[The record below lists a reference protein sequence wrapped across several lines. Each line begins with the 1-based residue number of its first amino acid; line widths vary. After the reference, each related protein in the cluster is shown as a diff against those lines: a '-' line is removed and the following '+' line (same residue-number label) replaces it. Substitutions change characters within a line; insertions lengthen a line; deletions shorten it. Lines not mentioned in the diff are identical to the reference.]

1 VNQIEKVSQP
11 LAAAQNRE
19 NRFDPTSSNRV
30 DGGKISMHETDR
42 SMEEVVQSSQEE
54 MKTMAQV
61 SDPYIREQLEK
72 RREDVNLA
80 LASAAPMMPA
90 EPYLEL
96 LGEVDTAIQRL
107 DEGSFGECVEC
118 HGIVEKE
125 RLIADPLTKICLDCL
140 SVDDRRALER
150 DLELASSVQRG
161 LLPDKNVQF
170 GEWRIHYEY
179 ISAGHVSGDYCDLIV
194 PRSADGKLIFLL
206 GDVAGKGL
214 AASLLMT
221 HLHAMFRSLSGS
233 GAGAELQLD
242 KLLETANRVFC
253 ESTFAGQYATL
264 ICGSVGRAGELELAS
279 AGHLPA
285 LLVRR
290 EGVKLIGATGLPLG
304 MFSSSR
310 YAIQRARLEPG
321 DALLLFTDGI
331 SEAGDAAG
339 KEYGVKRLSNVAGER
354 HRWAPREFLA
364 GCLKDLKEHTAGT
377 KQTDDQTLMVI
388 HRGETAG
395 ASLND

>member
-1 VNQIEKVSQP
+1 
-11 LAAAQNRE
+11 
-19 NRFDPTSSNRV
+19 
-30 DGGKISMHETDR
+30 MHETDR
-42 SMEEVVQSSQEE
+42 SVAEVVQSSREE
-54 MKTMAQV
+54 MKAMTQV
-61 SDPYIREQLEK
+61 SDTYIREQLEK
-72 RREDVNLA
+72 RREEVNLA
-80 LASAAPMMPA
+80 LAAAAPVMPA

-96 LGEVDTAIQRL
+96 LGEVDTAIRRL
-107 DEGSFGECVEC
+107 DEGTFGECVEC
-118 HGIVEKE
+118 HGTVEKE
-125 RLIADPLTKICLDCL
+125 RLIADPLTKVCLDCL

-150 DLELASSVQRG
+150 DLELASSVQHG

-170 GEWRIHYEY
+170 GDWRIHYEY
-179 ISAGHVSGDYCDLIV
+179 IPAGHVSGDYCDLIT
-194 PRSADGKLIFLL
+194 PRAPDGRLIFLL

-221 HLHAMFRSLSGS
+221 HLHAMFRSLSDS
-233 GAGAELQLD
+233 GAGAALELD

-264 ICGSVGRAGELELAS
+264 ICGSVGRSGELELAS

-290 EGVKLIGATGLPLG
+290 EGVRQIGATGLPLG
-304 MFSSSR
+304 LFSSSR

-321 DALLLFTDGI
+321 DSVLLFTDGI
-331 SEAGDAAG
+331 SEAGDPAG
-339 KEYGVKRLSNVAGER
+339 KEYGVRRLSSVAGER

-388 HRGETAG
+388 HRGETTG

>member
-1 VNQIEKVSQP
+1 
-11 LAAAQNRE
+11 
-19 NRFDPTSSNRV
+19 
-30 DGGKISMHETDR
+30 MHETDR
-42 SMEEVVQSSQEE
+42 SVGQAVQSSQEE
-54 MKTMAQV
+54 IKTMAQV

-72 RREDVNLA
+72 RREELNLA
-80 LASAAPMMPA
+80 LAAAAPVVPA
-90 EPYLEL
+90 GPYLEL

-107 DEGSFGECVEC
+107 DEGTFGVCMEC
-118 HGIVEKE
+118 HGTVEKQ
-125 RLIADPLTKICLDCL
+125 RLIADPLIKVCLDCL
-140 SVDDRRALER
+140 TADDRRALER

-161 LLPDKNVQF
+161 LLPEKDVRF

-179 ISAGHVSGDYCDLIV
+179 TPAGHVSGDYCDLIL
-194 PRSADGKLIFLL
+194 PRSADGNLIFLL
-206 GDVAGKGL
+206 GDVAGKGV

-221 HLHAMFRSLSGS
+221 HLHAMFRSLSDS

-242 KLLETANRVFC
+242 RLLETANRVFC

-264 ICGSVGRAGELELAS
+264 ICGSAGRTGELEFAS

-290 EGVKLIGATGLPLG
+290 EGVKQIGATGLPLG
-304 MFSSSR
+304 LFSSSR
-310 YAIQRARLEPG
+310 YAIQRVRLEPG
-321 DALLLFTDGI
+321 DSLLLFTDGI

-354 HRWAPREFLA
+354 HRWDPRELLA
-364 GCLKDLKEHTAGT
+364 ECLKDLKAHTSGAR
-377 KQTDDQTLMVI
+377 QADDQTLMVI